1 MSGAFYALHYSRYTR
16 WTSSN
21 AALFWTQALIIDR
34 RLNSSHW
41 PRSSTERR
49 FHQLAHSSSGRTTSC
64 GRWVL
69 GMLAYCDR
77 SSRDMVYIGF
87 SLEALPFYRS
97 TDFIYS
103 WYCTQKQAKQA
114 LKCFENIKKFLCHK
128 FPAFCKRHCFWNKT
142 KGVPVIK
149 YFLSVPNFRTSDP
162 SDLWTVID
170 PSEDVKSCKI
180 RVQSPSTTAA
190 PRLQVHRVMW
200 RSPTLSKC
208 ALSAFCFRF
217 VLNLFCFFCLSAVD
231 EADHTSPLTQQK
243 DIIVAS

>member
-16 WTSSN
+16 WTSSS

-41 PRSSTERR
+41 PRSSTERT

-190 PRLQVHRVMW
+190 PRLQVHGVMW

-217 VLNLFCFFCLSAVD
+217 VLNLFCFFVSVR
-231 EADHTSPLTQQK
+231 
-243 DIIVAS
+243 